1 MKKCVILANGK
12 VPKKFIINYFLD
24 KLKYDLICADG
35 GANSAYKLR
44 LKPEVIIGD
53 FDSVL
58 PATLDYYKNESEI
71 INVKRQNDTDVEKAL
86 KFAIKHKYS
95 EAVLMGVTG
104 DRLDHSFCNL
114 GIVLKFSGR
123 INVKLAAENSFLEL
137 QGGTVKFKAAVGETI
152 SIYGLDKNTSILT
165 KGLKY
170 PLVNEPLPFGVR
182 ESTSNVAVAEE
193 VELQISGGKMFI
205 IRDIYGMIKNGFL
218 QQH

>member
-1 MKKCVILANGK
+1 LKKCVILANGK
-12 VPKKFIINYFLD
+12 VPKKSIISYFLD

-35 GANSAYKLR
+35 GANSAFKLK
-44 LKPEVIIGD
+44 LKPKVIIGD

-58 PATLDYYKNESEI
+58 PDTLYYYRSDSEI

-86 KFAIKHKYS
+86 KFAITHKYS

-114 GIVLKFSGR
+114 GIVLKFSDR
-123 INVKLAAENSFLEL
+123 INVKLTAENSYLEL
-137 QGGTVKFKAAVGETI
+137 CSGVHKLKTSAGETI
-152 SIYGLDKNTSILT
+152 SIYGFDGNTTILT

-182 ESTSNVAVAEE
+182 ESTSNVAAAEE
-193 VELQISGGKMFI
+193 IELQISGGKMFV
-205 IRDIYGMIKNGFL
+205 IRDINGMIKNGFL
-218 QQH
+218 Q

>member
-12 VPKKFIINYFLD
+12 VPKKSIISYFLD

-35 GANSAYKLR
+35 GANSAFKLK
-44 LKPEVIIGD
+44 LKPKVIIGD

-58 PATLDYYKNESEI
+58 PDTLTYYKNESEI

-86 KFAIKHKYS
+86 KFAITHKYS

-114 GIVLKFSGR
+114 GIVLKFSDR
-123 INVKLAAENSFLEL
+123 INVKLAAENSYLEL
-137 QGGTVKFKAAVGETI
+137 HSGVCRLKTTPGETV
-152 SIYGLDKNTSILT
+152 SIYGLDKNTAVLT

-193 VELQISGGKMFI
+193 IELHISGGKMFI
-205 IRDIYGMIKNGFL
+205 IRDIYGMMKNGFL
-218 QQH
+218 Q